1 MQIMKGRHINY
12 NTYTHTIYV
21 LLTKLPFDKKS
32 VCHNRLKLA
41 VDPLSFIHTI
51 YERTFVKIIVFF
63 IHLVR
68 IVEN

>member
-1 MQIMKGRHINY
+1 
-12 NTYTHTIYV
+12 V
-21 LLTKLPFDKKS
+21 SKKRTS
-32 VCHNRLKLA
+32 VCHNRLKFFRLA

>member
-1 MQIMKGRHINY
+1 MS
-12 NTYTHTIYV
+12 
-21 LLTKLPFDKKS
+21 KKRTS